1 MIRQSR
7 SIIATTSLN
16 RNVNLF
22 RISDFGF
29 WIFFCLLAAFA
40 LCFLPRTSFAQSKPD
55 FLAVDSAFV
64 NGQYEKTELLVLRI
78 LQGHYDLNTD
88 ERARL
93 NVTMGYAAI
102 MLGRETEARADFARA
117 LDAVPDLELDP
128 VQVSP
133 KFRVVFDDVKTSR
146 NAQHTKEE
154 IGYSQ
159 VRSIRVARLTN
170 LIVPG
175 SGQWQ
180 EGKKWRGAILFGLE
194 AASVAALVWEA
205 GRLDKSREDY
215 LAQQDRSMVQRNYNR
230 YNRNYQMTWLAGT
243 VAGLVYLAAQADLV
257 WLKPN
262 AKSLK
267 LAAYPTANGIQL
279 ALLW

>member
-1 MIRQSR
+1 MTVSMHD
-7 SIIATTSLN
+7 T
-16 RNVNLF
+16 NLF

-29 WIFFCLLAAFA
+29 RILFCLLAAFA
-40 LCFLPRTSFAQSKPD
+40 LCLLPRMCFAQSKPD
-55 FLAVDSAFV
+55 LLAVDSAFV
-64 NGQYEKTELLVLRI
+64 SGQYEQTELLALRI
-78 LQGHYDLNTD
+78 LQGSYALSAD

-102 MLGRETEARADFARA
+102 MLGRETDARVDFARA

-133 KFRVVFDDVKTSR
+133 KFRVVFDEVKAGRSS
-146 NAQHTKEE
+146 ASVKEE

-159 VRSIRVARLTN
+159 VRSIRIARLTN
-170 LIVPG
+170 LVVPG

-180 EGKKWRGAILFGLE
+180 EGKKWRGAIVFGLQ
-194 AASVAALVWEA
+194 AATVAALVWQA
-205 GRLDKSREDY
+205 DKLDKSREDY
-215 LAQQDRSMVQRNYNR
+215 LAQQDRSLVQRDYDR

-243 VAGLVYLAAQADLV
+243 AAGLVYLAAQADLI
-257 WLKPN
+257 WLRPN

-267 LAAYPTANGIQL
+267 IAVTPTADGIRL